1 MDPQIEAGIND
12 VLRSHNNRGIIRN
25 FFNRDSSNDGVQKN
39 RKRFMIELMKKVE
52 GQDEFVNQ
60 TLQEILENSII
71 GTTDE
76 KKIEIAKDFVTRIQ
90 QAIATIPP
98 ETETEPAGA
107 PPQDPN
113 TSVSEDSALN
123 QSMVEKAAQIPGLDF
138 GGKRTRKRKHKH
150 RKTLKLRK
158 DRPIFAEELDK
169 PIAGGK
175 KHRK

>member
-1 MDPQIEAGIND
+1 MDSQIEAGIND
-12 VLRSHNNRGIIRN
+12 ALRSHTNRGIIRN
-25 FFNRDSSNDGVQKN
+25 YFNRDSSNVGVQNN

-60 TLQEILENSII
+60 TLQEILEKTII
-71 GTTDE
+71 ATTDE
-76 KKIEIAKDFVTRIQ
+76 KKIEIAKEFVTRIQ

-123 QSMVEKAAQIPGLDF
+123 QSMVEKAQIPGLDF

-169 PIAGGK
+169 PLAGGK

>member
-12 VLRSHNNRGIIRN
+12 VLRSHNNRWIIRN
-25 FFNRDSSNDGVQKN
+25 FFNKNSSNVGVENN
-39 RKRFMIELMKKVE
+39 RKRFMIQLMKKVE

-60 TLQEILENSII
+60 TLQEILEKTII
-71 GTTDE
+71 ATTDE

-98 ETETEPAGA
+98 ETETEPVADPSAALNTTVAEDAGL
-107 PPQDPN
+107 N
-113 TSVSEDSALN
+113 TSVFEE
-123 QSMVEKAAQIPGLDF
+123 VGVRK
-138 GGKRTRKRKHKH
+138 GGRKTRRKQHKH